1 MGIHTPLFLKGDN
14 TVNFIDN
21 LIGYF
26 NPEAGARRCA
36 YRGLMEELREERNYD
51 AGMGSRFNSGWK
63 AQNQSAEMTDRI
75 DRDIIRARARDL
87 ERNSDIANSVLL
99 AFRRNVIGAGFTVR
113 PKTGDEELNGI
124 IREEWERWCKAR
136 NCDVTERQ
144 SFSAMMRMAEQ
155 RKRVDGGMLI
165 RKCYIKGA
173 RIPFKLQALE
183 VDELD
188 ATATGPPRNKDNKIV
203 NGIEYNLYNRIEGYW
218 IKQYDIDGWSINQPK
233 YVDAKD
239 MIFIFDKNRPSQI
252 REMSNMASAMPRIR
266 DANEF
271 MTAVSI
277 KQRIEACLAVF
288 VKKYLPQK
296 TGRVQTGPE
305 GTYKNKKLSPGMIM
319 ELNPGDD
326 VQSINPSGQ
335 SADAASMIKLHQR
348 MIGAGQGVSYEAT
361 SRDMSQSNY
370 SSARQGMIE
379 DGLTFVEDKEL
390 ILETLFDEIYET
402 FIISA
407 WLAGVLDI
415 KDFWENKETYLAH
428 MWVEKPKPWI
438 DPLKE
443 ANANRIAL
451 EKGIK
456 TYQQIAA
463 ENGRDWKEQLN
474 EMAEVIEHG
483 KEKGIDM
490 EGILYGKSGKKA

>member
-1 MGIHTPLFLKGDN
+1 MNI
-14 TVNFIDN
+14 IDRA
-21 LIGYF
+21 IGFF

-36 YRGLMEELREERNYD
+36 YRGLMEELIEERNYD
-51 AGMGSRFNSGWK
+51 AGLGGRFNHGWRVS
-63 AQNQSAEMTDRI
+63 NQSAEMTDRI
-75 DRDIIRARARDL
+75 DRDIVRARARDL
-87 ERNSDIANSVLL
+87 ERNSDLAKSVIL
-99 AFRRNVIGAGFTVR
+99 AFRRNVIGAGYTVR
-113 PKTGDEELNGI
+113 PKTGNEELNNAI
-124 IREEWERWCKAR
+124 KEEWERWCRAR

-144 SFSAMMRMAEQ
+144 SFHAMMRMAET

-165 RKCYIKGA
+165 KKCYIKGA

-188 ATATGPPRNKDNKIV
+188 TTVTANPRNKDNKIV
-203 NGIEYNLYNRIEGYW
+203 NGIEYNQYNKITGYW
-218 IKQYDIDGWSINQPK
+218 IKQYDIDGWSINQPM

-239 MIFIFDKNRPSQI
+239 MIFIFEKNRPSQI
-252 REMSNMASAMPRIR
+252 REISDMASAMPRIR

-277 KQRIEACLAVF
+277 KERIEACLAVF
-288 VKKYLPQK
+288 VKKSLPQK
-296 TGRVQTGPE
+296 TGRAQAGAE
-305 GTYKNKKLSPGMIM
+305 GSYKNKKLSPGLIT
-319 ELNPGDD
+319 ELNPGDG
-326 VQSINPSGQ
+326 VEVVNPSGQ
-335 SADAASMIKLHQR
+335 ASDAAGIIKLHQR

-379 DGLTFVEDKEL
+379 DGLTFIEDKQL

-407 WLAGVLDI
+407 CLAGVLDI
-415 KDFWENKETYLAH
+415 KDFWENKEIYLKH
-428 MWVEKPKPWI
+428 SWVEMPKPWI

-443 ANANRIAL
+443 ANANKIAI

-456 TYQQIAA
+456 TYQQVAA

-474 EMAEVIEHG
+474 EIAEVLNYG
-483 KEKGIDM
+483 KENGIDM
-490 EGILYGKSGKKA
+490 EGILYGKSGKKTG

>member
-1 MGIHTPLFLKGDN
+1 MVSVGLL
-14 TVNFIDN
+14 DN
-21 LIGYF
+21 LIAALS
-26 NPEAGARRCA
+26 PRRA
-36 YRGLMEELREERNYD
+36 YERELWRQGLDSLRGYD
-51 AGMGSRFNSGWK
+51 AASFGRINAGWRVR
-63 AQNQSAEMTDRI
+63 NESAETTDRYS
-75 DRDIIRARARDL
+75 RDVVRARARDL
-87 ERNSDIANSVLL
+87 ERNSDIAQAILH
-99 AFRRNVIGAGFTVR
+99 AYKRNVVGKGYTLRAL
-113 PKTGDEELNGI
+113 TGSDALDKQIETM
-124 IREEWERWCKAR
+124 WKRWCKAR
-136 NCDVTERQ
+136 NCDVTGEQ
-144 SFSAMMRMAEQ
+144 SFNSILRMMVE
-155 RKRVDGGMLI
+155 RKKVDGGMLVLY
-165 RKCYIKGA
+165 RYTGGGVV
-173 RIPFKLQALE
+173 PFKLQCLE

-490 EGILYGKSGKKA
+490 EVILYGKSGKKA